1 MKISI
6 ITVSY
11 NSEATIE
18 FAIKSVLSQ
27 TYKNIEYIIV
37 DGGSKDSTQNIVRS
51 FGNRI
56 HVFVSEP
63 DKGIYDAMNKGIRLA
78 TGDVIGILNSDD
90 LYADNEVI
98 SDVMSGFSQNPSVD
112 MLYGNLVYVKKDDTD
127 KIVRKWDSRPYYA
140 GFFEA
145 GNVPPHTSLFLKRNV
160 FDIVGVFNL
169 QYKLAADY
177 EFMLRAFKKY
187 HFRSVYINRLMVKM
201 RLGGATNKSIKNI
214 LEGNKEILKAWK
226 ENQLNAPL
234 SLMPLRIIK
243 RVRQFF

>member
-37 DGGSKDSTQNIVRS
+37 DGGSKDSTPNIVRS

-169 QYKLAADY
+169 QYKIP
-177 EFMLRAFKKY
+177 FPIR
-187 HFRSVYINRLMVKM
+187 VY
-201 RLGGATNKSIKNI
+201 
-214 LEGNKEILKAWK
+214 
-226 ENQLNAPL
+226 
-234 SLMPLRIIK
+234 
-243 RVRQFF
+243 